1 LYFSFLFW
9 SAILVFFARL
19 PKKTLCII
27 LVGKENSMA
36 DIAKHI
42 FFAGSVQGVGFR
54 FTAQRIASRYELNG
68 FVRNMPDGRVEM
80 LVQGSPE
87 NIDNCIEDLQRTFPV
102 SQTKIEQAAFDS
114 SCQDFKIT
122 F

>member
-1 LYFSFLFW
+1 M
-9 SAILVFFARL
+9 FFARL
-19 PKKTLCII
+19 PKEIVCII
-27 LVGKENSMA
+27 LTDKEDSMA

-54 FTAQRIASRYELNG
+54 FTAQRIALRYGLSG

-87 NIDNCIEDLQRTFPV
+87 DIDYAIEDLQQTF
-102 SQTKIEQAAFDS
+102 SLRETKIEQAAFDS